1 MEHKIS
7 FLKIAALA
15 VTLLVGTYTEASS
28 QSLLQQDID
37 AIQQQY
43 ADYSQAIVNSDV
55 EAAMAVFADQGV
67 EIFPNLRSNIGKSNI
82 RQRYKLF
89 LPTTNYKQ
97 FESTLKWLEGTGSIA
112 VGWGRQEMT
121 FYPEDIEEPES
132 LHGYHSQIF
141 RKQADGEWKTLAV
154 HFRNLPEQEPEAPE
168 ISATDREK
176 IINLLQR
183 WDETR
188 LKKEEPDT
196 KVERI
201 AELYSDQALQVSP
214 NQMSNIGKPNLMSRW
229 RETIGDFEYVECN
242 LGARGI
248 GGAGNMAVGY
258 GTLNQS
264 FYYLGQEELT
274 QWSADWAIIFTR
286 EQDNWKILAVH
297 WLAN

>member
-1 MEHKIS
+1 MTQKIS
-7 FLKIAALA
+7 FLKIAVLA
-15 VTLLVGTYTEASS
+15 VTLLAGTYTGASS

-67 EIFPNLRSNIGKSNI
+67 EIFPSLRSNIGKHNI
-82 RQRYKLF
+82 SSRYIQMF
-89 LPTTNYKQ
+89 RNSDYSQ
-97 FESTLKWLEGTGSIA
+97 FDHHPLWLEGTGSI
-112 VGWGRQEMT
+112 VVSWGRQVLT
-121 FYPEDIEEPES
+121 FQNQDQVPQS
-132 LHGYHSQIF
+132 FHGYHTSIF
-141 RKQADGEWKTLAV
+141 RKQPDGSWKTLVV
-154 HFRNLPEQEPEAPE
+154 HGRNLPEQEPQAPE
-168 ISATDREK
+168 ISATDKEK
-176 IINLLQR
+176 IMNLLKR
-183 WDETR
+183 WDETG
-188 LKKEEPDT
+188 LEKADPDT
-196 KVERI
+196 KVECI